1 MSSESPGPV
10 PQIVPLP
17 WGDADEF
24 WRSTADGVLRL
35 PRCPDTGRFFFPPA
49 PTSPWGS
56 HRPAEWVPVSGD
68 GTIWSYIVA
77 HPPLVGQFAAVAPY
91 VAAVVELDDAPGA
104 RVVGPV
110 VAHPGATVGSVAA
123 DQVRIGARVTLDLTS
138 DATGTPVVPRWVLS
152 KENAR

>member
-1 MSSESPGPV
+1 MTSKSTGPA
-10 PQIVPLP
+10 PQIIPLP

-24 WRSTADGVLRL
+24 WRATADGILRL

-49 PTSPWGS
+49 LTSPWGS
-56 HRPAEWVPVSGD
+56 HRPTEWVPVGRD

-77 HPPLVGQFAAVAPY
+77 HPPLVGHFAVVAPY

-110 VAHPGATVGSVAA
+110 VAHPGAAVGSVAG

-138 DATGTPVVPRWVLS
+138 DTTGAPVVPRWVLL
-152 KENAR
+152 